1 MRRAL
6 LLLALVVV
14 PAAFVLFPGFRRF
27 LVSRAR
33 LLLLVVAGALVL
45 AAGFRLFLPPGNL
58 PPLSPG
64 ERAATA
70 AAFLLL
76 ASSFVLVLLDGRRG

>member
-6 LLLALVVV
+6 LLLALVAL

-33 LLLLVVAGALVL
+33 LLLLVLSGALVL
-45 AAGFRLFLPPGNL
+45 AAAWRLFFPSGPL
-58 PPLSPG
+58 PPLTPG

-70 AAFLLL
+70 VAFLLL
-76 ASSFVLVLLDGRRG
+76 ASSFVLVLRDERKR